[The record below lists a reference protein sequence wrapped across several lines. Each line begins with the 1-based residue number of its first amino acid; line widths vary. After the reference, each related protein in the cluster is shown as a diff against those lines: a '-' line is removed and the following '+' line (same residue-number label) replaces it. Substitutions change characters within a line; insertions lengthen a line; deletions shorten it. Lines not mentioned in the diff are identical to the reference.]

1 MIMIQASDSEQRTY
15 LCIIDAEENE
25 LQGILAPETEIQNDE
40 SDEHLE
46 HCPPILSSLF
56 LVSN

>member
-1 MIMIQASDSEQRTY
+1 MIMIQASDSEQRTH
-15 LCIIDAEENE
+15 LCIIDVEEIE
-25 LQGILAPETEIQNDE
+25 LQGILAPETKIQNDE
-40 SDEHLE
+40 SDEYLE